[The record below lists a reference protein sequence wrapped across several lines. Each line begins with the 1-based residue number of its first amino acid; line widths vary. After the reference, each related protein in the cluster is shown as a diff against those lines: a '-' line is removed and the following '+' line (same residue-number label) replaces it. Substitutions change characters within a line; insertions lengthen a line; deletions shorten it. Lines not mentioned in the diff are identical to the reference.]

1 MDTRE
6 RGRVLKLFIS
16 IKGKGKESRE
26 ELIIDKD
33 GIHEDKF
40 YAKDEN
46 RSILI
51 TSNDSYK
58 LAKESNIY
66 PEYGSLGENI
76 LIDLNPY
83 SLSSGD
89 RILIGDIELE
99 ITQNCTI
106 CNSLSKI
113 DSKLPS
119 ILKSDRGI
127 FAKALNSGKIQKD
140 DFVKIIRK
148 NNEKNI

>member
-1 MDTRE
+1 MDSAKI
-6 RGRVLKLFIS
+6 GSVLELFIS
-16 IKGKGKESRE
+16 IKGKGKESRDSLVVDE
-26 ELIIDKD
+26 Y

-40 YAKDEN
+40 YSKDVN

-51 TSNDSYK
+51 TSDDSYK
-58 LAKESNIY
+58 LAKENDIY
-66 PEYGSLGENI
+66 PVYGSLGENI

-83 SLSSGD
+83 SLSCGD
-89 RILIGDIELE
+89 KIIIGDVELE

-106 CNSLSKI
+106 CNSLSKV
-113 DSKLPS
+113 DKKLPS

-127 FAKALNSGKIQKD
+127 FAKALSDGKIRKND
-140 DFVKIIRK
+140 RVSIIRR